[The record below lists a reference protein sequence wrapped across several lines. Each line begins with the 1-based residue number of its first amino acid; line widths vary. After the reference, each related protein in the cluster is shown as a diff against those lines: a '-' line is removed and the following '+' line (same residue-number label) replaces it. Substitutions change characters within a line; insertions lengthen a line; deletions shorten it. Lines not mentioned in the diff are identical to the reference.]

1 MMRNIKFS
9 MILFLILVFLTGC
22 SSKEKYLTKQEALAQ
37 GSIVLNG
44 TISENKNRFDIF
56 LKNVDA
62 GRADAIHIYIYDLN
76 ESHYVIN
83 ITYAEDQFE
92 VSSYFMDKESHMSK
106 EISSRKYTDLIMT
119 SSKNIFLVDRLKVN
133 PDLWIYHLN

>member
-1 MMRNIKFS
+1 MRNIKFS
-9 MILFLILVFLTGC
+9 MMLLLFLVLLTGC

-44 TISENKNRFDIF
+44 TISQNKNRFDIF
-56 LKNVDA
+56 FKNVEA
-62 GRADAIHIYIYDLN
+62 GRDDSIHVYIYDLN
-76 ESHYVIN
+76 ESQYVIN
-83 ITYAEDQFE
+83 IAYTDDQFE
-92 VSSYFMDKESHMSK
+92 VSSYFMDKKSNISD

-133 PDLWIYHLN
+133 PDLWIYHYN